1 MTPNMDIEKAKP
13 SKGGDAKPWV
23 QIINMRIARLPKVKS
38 LFFAFLFLLTLPFFS
53 LNDQAFSGMLSW
65 ALDSGQATGYKIYF
79 GENCNNL
86 QTFIDVGN
94 VSQYAI
100 NSMPLNEN
108 KSYCLAVKA
117 YNQSIESPF
126 SNTVNWTTSDNTPPS
141 PPTEVKA
148 Q

>member
-1 MTPNMDIEKAKP
+1 MDIEKAKP

-23 QIINMRIARLPKVKS
+23 QLTNVRIARLPKVKT
-38 LFFAFLFLLTLPFFS
+38 LFFAFLFLLTLHFLS

-65 ALDSGQATGYKIYF
+65 KLDSGQATGYKIYF
-79 GENCNNL
+79 GESCNDL
-86 QTFIDVGN
+86 QTFKDVGN

-100 NSMPLNEN
+100 DSMPLNEN

-117 YNQSIESPF
+117 YNQSTESPL
-126 SNTVNWTTSDNTPPS
+126 SNTVNWNTSDNTPPA
-141 PPTEVKA
+141 PPTEVRA